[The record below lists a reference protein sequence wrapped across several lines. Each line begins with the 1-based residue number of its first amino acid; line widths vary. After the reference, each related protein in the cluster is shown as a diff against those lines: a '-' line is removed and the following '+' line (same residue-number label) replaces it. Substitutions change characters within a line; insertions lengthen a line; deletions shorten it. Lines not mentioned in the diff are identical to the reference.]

1 MGANV
6 NYDDDV
12 PMVLP
17 VPVVPFVPDCNIL
30 ILYLAVLLY
39 FLTILMNSQLIWQYF
54 RFS

>member
-6 NYDDDV
+6 NDDV
-12 PMVLP
+12 PMVPL
-17 VPVVPFVPDCNIL
+17 VPDYNIL

-39 FLTILMNSQLIWQYF
+39 FPTILMNSQLIRQYF